1 MDASWVDSSVVPK
14 AHYWGEWMVAKR
26 VARMAEKKVGKKDLM
41 RVGSM
46 AAKMAVAKGDLMA
59 VNLVIQRAG

>member
-1 MDASWVDSSVVPK
+1 
-14 AHYWGEWMVAKR
+14 MVAKR